1 MTDLTDDVRRHYQAA
16 IDDSDDLLAKIGRMV
31 DGMGEGPMTAERLAG
46 LDQFH
51 FGGLA
56 ATAEVA
62 KRAGVAVGMR
72 VLDAGSGL
80 GGPSRYLAETYDCD
94 VTGVDLAPAYVAIAQ
109 LLAERAGLAG
119 KVRYLV
125 GDLAHMPLPDASVD
139 MVWTQ
144 HVVMNIRDREGVY
157 RAFHR
162 VLKPG
167 GTLAFYDV
175 VAVEGVAA
183 PLYPVPWA
191 ATPETSAL
199 LSEAQTRAALAA
211 AGLTVTRWDDVTGEA
226 FAWMVHQRQAPPL
239 AVDGGAVV
247 GQRMVEMVGNFV
259 RNLKEGRTRLV
270 IGVCAKAAA

>member
-175 VAVEGVAA
+175 VAVEGAAA

-211 AGLTVTRWDDVTGEA
+211 AGLAVTRWDDVTGEA
-226 FAWMVHQRQAPPL
+226 FAWMAHQRQAPPL